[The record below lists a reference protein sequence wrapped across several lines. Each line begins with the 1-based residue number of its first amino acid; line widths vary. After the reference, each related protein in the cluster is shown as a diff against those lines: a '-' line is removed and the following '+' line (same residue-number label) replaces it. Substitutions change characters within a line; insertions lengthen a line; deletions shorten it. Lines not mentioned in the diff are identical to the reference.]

1 MILYGRRFHSFLMNN
16 FLKLLRNNNNY
27 NSKNNN
33 NFAFQIYALGK
44 NFVKIMNLYLAF
56 FSHKIAWSY
65 NAKTP
70 YLQKNPLGTIPKMN
84 EDNVLIQHPRY
95 HVSSYGCISIEI
107 WVVSNNGIMVMV

>member
-1 MILYGRRFHSFLMNN
+1 MILYGRMFHSFLMNN

-65 NAKTP
+65 NAKDTLSTKKP
-70 YLQKNPLGTIPKMN
+70 TRHNTKN
-84 EDNVLIQHPRY
+84 ERR
-95 HVSSYGCISIEI
+95 
-107 WVVSNNGIMVMV
+107 